1 MEALVGIR
9 IVDLTEALAG
19 PYCTMLLGD
28 LGADVIKIERPGTG
42 EQSRGWGARTLG
54 GGSAY
59 FNSTNRNKRSLT
71 VNIQTPAG
79 HDVLQRLLAT
89 ADVFICNIPR
99 RESLKRAGI
108 GPDALRSKFPRLI
121 YCTITGYGHSGP
133 YAGRSG
139 YDLVAQGEGGMM
151 SLTGEVDGDP
161 VRYPVPLADMATGLY
176 SAIGILAALL
186 NRAQSGQGQIIDNSL
201 LESQA
206 AWLTIVAAEYFATG
220 EPPKRLGNQHPSI
233 VPYQVFET
241 QDKAIIISVGSDRQ
255 WAAFCDILGLGPEV
269 RDDPKFATNQARLAN
284 RAEIVDLIQRK
295 LRTGK
300 AENWLARLQEAEI
313 PCGPINS
320 VPDILSDPHY
330 LARGNVVEM
339 AHPAGV
345 LHTLANPVR
354 LAGTPPTY
362 RRLPP
367 KLGEHTEEILSELG
381 YAGEDIATMREK
393 GIV

>member
-42 EQSRGWGARTLG
+42 EQSRGWGARTFG
-54 GGSAY
+54 GESAY

-71 VNIQTPAG
+71 LNIQSPAG
-79 HDVLQRLLAT
+79 RDILQRLLAT

-99 RESLKRAGI
+99 RESLTRAGI
-108 GPDALRSKFPRLI
+108 DPEALREKHPRLI

-133 YAGRSG
+133 YAWRSG

-255 WAAFCDILGLGPEV
+255 WAAFCDILGLGSEV

-367 KLGEHTEEILSELG
+367 KLGEHTEEILSEVG
-381 YAGEDIATMREK
+381 YSGENIATMREE
-393 GIV
+393 GVV